1 MSQAARLPRLWRGR
15 RRPLLVGLA
24 AIGFGQ
30 AAVAG
35 ATALLTPRMISA
47 ATTRDEIVLAT
58 VLAGLALLLGVLRAG
73 ERVLGE
79 RLGQDYVHE
88 VRMHLVRAALVGR
101 GPSVGVTVARATND
115 LTSVR
120 NWMVQ
125 GIVPLLS
132 GIPTVLGCLAALA
145 ILSWKLSLAVAIP
158 LAGLTLLLVVVGSR
172 LRRRAARLRRQRGRL
187 AGQIADTV
195 QASEP
200 IVVAGGVERE
210 VKSLGRQSRKLGDRA
225 VARATL
231 SGLLRGAAA
240 SVATLAMVLV
250 GATAVLADLD
260 SATIATA
267 FLVVGMIA
275 TPVTDLGRVGEFR
288 QSFRVAQEI
297 LGPQVQLSREHR
309 SDERRARLQ
318 SAEGTS
324 GRTVDGKGRAP
335 GRGLHCADL
344 AVEGGPVPELVA
356 APGEVVVP
364 VSRDP
369 QRLRE
374 VVRALC
380 HPQDHPGAWL
390 QVDGCQ
396 LGQLPA
402 RERRQLLGVASAGQL
417 VERGTIARAVRY
429 RSPDSD
435 RPMAPVLAG
444 VGLDRVVERL
454 ERGERTTL
462 RRGGEPL
469 DDEQRARLSLARA
482 VYDDPALLVLD
493 HVDRGLSAEGRQYL
507 SRLLPAPGVTI
518 LVSETPEQLVDK
530 HRVWDLDADPARPQL
545 GIRETDGP
553 DRARDRAGR
562 RPMTQ
567 GES

>member
-1 MSQAARLPRLWRGR
+1 MSDSTRLPRLWRGS
-15 RRPLLVGLA
+15 RRPLLAGLA
-24 AIGFGQ
+24 AMGFGQ

-35 ATALLTPRMISA
+35 ATALLTPRMMGA
-47 ATTRDEIVLAT
+47 ATTRDEMVLAT
-58 VLAGLALLLGVLRAG
+58 LLSGLALLLGVLRAG

-132 GIPTVLGCLAALA
+132 GIPTVVGCLAALA
-145 ILSWKLSLAVAIP
+145 MLSWKLSVAVAIP
-158 LAGLTLLLVVVGSR
+158 LAALALLLVVAGSH

-187 AGQIADTV
+187 AGQIADAV

-200 IVVAGGVERE
+200 ILVAGGVERE
-210 VKSLGRQSRKLGDRA
+210 VKSLGRQSRELGDRA
-225 VARATL
+225 VSRATL
-231 SGLLRGAAA
+231 SGVLRGAAA
-240 SVATLAMVLV
+240 SVATLAMVFV
-250 GATAVLADLD
+250 GATAVLTNLD
-260 SATIATA
+260 AATIATA
-267 FLVVGMIA
+267 FLIVGMLA

-288 QSFRVAQEI
+288 QSFRVAQQI
-297 LGPQVQLSREHR
+297 LGPQLQLSREHR
-309 SDERRARLQ
+309 ADERRARRQ
-318 SAEGTS
+318 SAEGTTIRPLE
-324 GRTVDGKGRAP
+324 GRGRAP

-344 AVEGGPVPELVA
+344 EVEGRAVPELVV

-380 HPQDHPGAWL
+380 HPQDQPEAWI

-402 RERRQLLGVASAGQL
+402 QERRQLLGVAAAGQL

-435 RPMAPVLAG
+435 RPVGPVLAS
-444 VGLDRVVERL
+444 VGLDGVVKDL
-454 ERGERTTL
+454 ERTVL

-469 DDEQRARLSLARA
+469 DDEQRSRLALARA
-482 VYDDPALLVLD
+482 IYDDPALLVLD
-493 HVDRGLSAEGRQYL
+493 NIDRGLSAEGRQRL
-507 SRLLPAPGVTI
+507 SRLLPRPGVTI
-518 LVSETPEQLVDK
+518 LVSDHPERLVAD

-545 GIRETDGP
+545 AIG
-553 DRARDRAGR
+553 AGR
-562 RPMTQ
+562 RAGTA
-567 GES
+567 